1 MRTAL
6 FSCAGSA
13 VFLPSAEA
21 LKIVTPSET
30 SAKVVFSMSQV
41 WMAFVSFL
49 VIPVWAQKHCGQNM
63 KCACPEDS
71 AAKGSQGRFLM
82 QVSSFLHIRKTRR
95 THGSVQLSL
104 SREPHL
110 IRV

>member
-1 MRTAL
+1 M
-6 FSCAGSA
+6 
-13 VFLPSAEA
+13 FLPSAEA

-63 KCACPEDS
+63 KCACLEDS
-71 AAKGSQGRFLM
+71 ATKGGQVRFLM
-82 QVSSFLHIRKTRR
+82 QVSFLPTRSEDKTDARQR
-95 THGSVQLSL
+95 AAQSQLGASL
-104 SREPHL
+104 D
-110 IRV
+110 